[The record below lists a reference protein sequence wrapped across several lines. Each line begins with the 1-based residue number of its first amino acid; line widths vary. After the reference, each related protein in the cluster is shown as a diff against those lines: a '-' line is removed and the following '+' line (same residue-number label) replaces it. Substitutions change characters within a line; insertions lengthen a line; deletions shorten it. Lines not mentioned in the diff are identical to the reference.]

1 MFEGRRARESA
12 KTSTTKICRPHR
24 VAHPRT
30 DTTPSWHAHPG
41 SHPDVPDRR
50 PEQEPRHPLS
60 LLFSPCAGPVI
71 SQTHCNLQS
80 QILPGPRPPI
90 WTAPLHLG
98 LVLLAAST
106 NLQPVSEHQNLL
118 PRWELATPGLL
129 RLQRYPASRKS
140 QGGHFWLGTELGP
153 SKKKQDRRN
162 EQGKKPK
169 IKKEPSPVTR
179 YLPILRAKRSTCQE
193 YGIRKRGL
201 AVAHQHPAMASLLPL
216 IQDLLPM
223 ILPTQI
229 HITRGRD
236 LAPERAPATGSSP
249 EPRLDLPDVASGPSD
264 KTAVSSTP
272 DGGAGEDKNRALG
285 AISDVAAA
293 LTGAT
298 AAAGPHGELLRTA
311 AGKGVV
317 RRDAIV
323 NKTDRMCASA
333 HSLVHANRYGEH
345 PICCPVLFAGPRSS
359 SSVHHNSEH
368 DSIIYAAS
376 GRGILATSPA
386 EDDGPPRRNEL
397 EPGDFVFVPAWTE
410 HQLINDTDEQV
421 TWVVIQGGPSPI
433 VVDLEEWGGDEV
445 KPERN
450 R

>member
-323 NKTDRMCASA
+323 NKTDRMCAS
-333 HSLVHANRYGEH
+333 
-345 PICCPVLFAGPRSS
+345 
-359 SSVHHNSEH
+359 

>member
-1 MFEGRRARESA
+1 
-12 KTSTTKICRPHR
+12 
-24 VAHPRT
+24 
-30 DTTPSWHAHPG
+30 
-41 SHPDVPDRR
+41 
-50 PEQEPRHPLS
+50 
-60 LLFSPCAGPVI
+60 
-71 SQTHCNLQS
+71 
-80 QILPGPRPPI
+80 
-90 WTAPLHLG
+90 
-98 LVLLAAST
+98 
-106 NLQPVSEHQNLL
+106 
-118 PRWELATPGLL
+118 
-129 RLQRYPASRKS
+129 
-140 QGGHFWLGTELGP
+140 
-153 SKKKQDRRN
+153 
-162 EQGKKPK
+162 
-169 IKKEPSPVTR
+169 
-179 YLPILRAKRSTCQE
+179 
-193 YGIRKRGL
+193 
-201 AVAHQHPAMASLLPL
+201 MASLLPL

-323 NKTDRMCASA
+323 NKTDRMCAS
-333 HSLVHANRYGEH
+333 
-345 PICCPVLFAGPRSS
+345 VLFAGPRSS

>member
-1 MFEGRRARESA
+1 
-12 KTSTTKICRPHR
+12 
-24 VAHPRT
+24 
-30 DTTPSWHAHPG
+30 
-41 SHPDVPDRR
+41 
-50 PEQEPRHPLS
+50 
-60 LLFSPCAGPVI
+60 
-71 SQTHCNLQS
+71 
-80 QILPGPRPPI
+80 
-90 WTAPLHLG
+90 
-98 LVLLAAST
+98 
-106 NLQPVSEHQNLL
+106 
-118 PRWELATPGLL
+118 
-129 RLQRYPASRKS
+129 
-140 QGGHFWLGTELGP
+140 
-153 SKKKQDRRN
+153 
-162 EQGKKPK
+162 
-169 IKKEPSPVTR
+169 
-179 YLPILRAKRSTCQE
+179 
-193 YGIRKRGL
+193 
-201 AVAHQHPAMASLLPL
+201 MASLLPL

-236 LAPERAPATGSSP
+236 LAPEPAPATSLSP
-249 EPRLDLPDVASGPSD
+249 EPRPDLPNVASGPSD
-264 KTAVSSTP
+264 KTTVSSTP
-272 DGGAGEDKNRALG
+272 DGGAGEDKNGALG
-285 AISDVAAA
+285 TISNITTA

-298 AAAGPHGELLRTA
+298 AAAGPHGELPRTA

-323 NKTDRMCASA
+323 NKTDRMCAS
-333 HSLVHANRYGEH
+333 
-345 PICCPVLFAGPRSS
+345 
-359 SSVHHNSEH
+359 

-450 R
+450 G